1 MFIDALQK
9 QNPALRDCAVSL
21 LRQGTILPDTY
32 VIDVDQFRA
41 NARMIKA
48 TADKYQIKL
57 YAMTKQFGRNPL
69 LARMLVD
76 EIGYEGIV
84 CVDFKEALHFQ
95 QFGITISHIG
105 HLVQPPAH
113 FINNIVT
120 TIKPEVV
127 TIYSRE
133 KAQALSQAASQ
144 AGYTQAILLKFYAP
158 SDPLYPNQEA
168 GFPLEALAD
177 TLAFISQLP
186 NISIAGITHFPCF
199 LYQPQ
204 SHSTQPTPN
213 LHTAIA
219 AAEQAEL
226 LGYPMVQI
234 NLPSST
240 SCETLPLI
248 HHMGGTHGEPGHA
261 LTGTTPANQDGSQPE
276 KIAMLYITEISHHFN
291 DRSYC
296 FGGGH
301 YSRSQL
307 QTALVYDTK
316 GHSDHHPGIDNSA
329 YQRLTLSPSMENN
342 IDYYFQLN
350 GLCPVGSPVV
360 MAFRTQL
367 FVTRS
372 DVALVEGIASNTPR
386 LLGIFDTQGKEIK
399 R

>member
-9 QNPALRDCAVSL
+9 QNPALRDCAVNL
-21 LRQGTILPDTY
+21 LRQGVILPDTY

-48 TADKYQIKL
+48 TADQYHIKL

-76 EIGYEGIV
+76 DIGYEGIV
-84 CVDFKEALHFQ
+84 CVDFKEAIHFQ
-95 QFGITISHIG
+95 QLGITISHIG

-113 FINNIVT
+113 FIKNIVAD
-120 TIKPEVV
+120 IKPDVV
-127 TIYSRE
+127 TLYSLE
-133 KAQALSQAASQ
+133 KVQALSQAASH
-144 AGYTQAILLKFYAP
+144 ANYTQPVLLKFYAP
-158 SDPLYPNQEA
+158 SDSLYPNQEA
-168 GFPLEALAD
+168 GFAFD
-177 TLAFISQLP
+177 TLAETLKVISQLP
-186 NISIAGITHFPCF
+186 NITIAGITHFPCF
-199 LYQPQ
+199 LYHPD

-213 LHTAIA
+213 LHTAVA

-226 LGYPMVQI
+226 LGYPMAQI

-248 HHMGGTHGEPGHA
+248 HELGGTHGEPGHA

-276 KIAMLYITEISHHFN
+276 KIAMLYITEVSHHFN

-301 YSRSQL
+301 YSRSHL
-307 QTALVYDTK
+307 QTALVYDAE
-316 GHSDHHPGIDNSA
+316 GHGDTDPGSDNSA

-350 GLCPVGSPVV
+350 GICPVGSPVV

-372 DVALVEGIASNTPR
+372 DVALVEGIANNTPR
-386 LLGIFDTQGKEIK
+386 LIGVFDTQGKKIE